1 MAGWSNTG
9 PTRNSGAAA
18 DLHPLDR
25 VHLAWRLFRD
35 PRVSPRLKKL
45 VPAFVALYV
54 LSPIDLIPDFLIG
67 LGQVD
72 DIGVIG
78 LAMAALTL
86 ALRFAPRELIAEH
99 LAAMGLW
106 RTESA
111 ARTPPSGNVGP
122 TVEAHHR
129 VRP

>member
-9 PTRNSGAAA
+9 PTGNAGAAS

-35 PRVSPRLKKL
+35 PRVAPRLKTW

-54 LSPIDLIPDFLIG
+54 LSPIDLIPDVFLG
-67 LGQVD
+67 LGQLD
-72 DIGVIG
+72 DLGLIG

-86 ALRFAPRELIAEH
+86 VLRFAPGEIVAEH

-106 RTESA
+106 RDEPAPRSS
-111 ARTPPSGNVGP
+111 PNGGVGP
-122 TVEAHHR
+122 TVEARYR
-129 VRP
+129 VRT

>member
-1 MAGWSNTG
+1 MAGWSKTG
-9 PTRNSGAAA
+9 PTREAGAAA

-25 VHLAWRLFRD
+25 LHLAWRLFRD
-35 PRVSPRLKKL
+35 PRVSPRVKKWL
-45 VPAFVALYV
+45 PTFVALYV
-54 LSPIDLIPDFLIG
+54 LSPVDLIPDFLLG

-86 ALRFAPRELIAEH
+86 VLRFAPSELVAEH

-106 RTESA
+106 RDQPTAS
-111 ARTPPSGNVGP
+111 TPPSGGVGR
-122 TVEAHHR
+122 VVDANYR
-129 VRP
+129 VRT

>member
-1 MAGWSNTG
+1 MAGWSKTG
-9 PTRNSGAAA
+9 PTRNAGAAS

-35 PRVSPRLKKL
+35 PRVSPRLKTW
-45 VPAFVALYV
+45 VPAFAALYV

-86 ALRFAPRELIAEH
+86 VLRFAPRELVAEH

-106 RTESA
+106 REETA
-111 ARTPPSGNVGP
+111 ARTPSSGGVGP
-122 TVEAHHR
+122 IVEARYR
-129 VRP
+129 VRT